1 MSESARQ
8 GPRHAVVIGRS
19 AVAAAVAE
27 ALRGEG
33 TEVVAVPE
41 TAALG
46 AGDPGEAVDLVV
58 FAPYTPGSVEARPV
72 VDLSPAEWDRLAEE
86 PVRDGLAAFQYA
98 HPRLKAAGGRF
109 VLAVPSVAIEGG
121 SGLVPLATAAEA
133 LRALGKSAARRW
145 ARDGVS
151 VHLLTPTVFALDPAA
166 EALRGTDVDRSE
178 AALGADSMSPEAVAD
193 VVLLL
198 CSPRARHLTGSTF
211 ALDGGALM
219 VP

>member
-1 MSESARQ
+1 M
-8 GPRHAVVIGRS
+8 
-19 AVAAAVAE
+19 
-27 ALRGEG
+27 
-33 TEVVAVPE
+33 
-41 TAALG
+41 
-46 AGDPGEAVDLVV
+46 V
-58 FAPYTPGSVEARPV
+58 FAPCTPGSVEARPV
-72 VDLSPAEWDRLAEE
+72 VDLSPAEWDRPAEG
-86 PVRDGLAAFQYA
+86 PVRDGLAAFRHA

-109 VLAVPSVAIEGG
+109 VLDRAERGDRGRLRTGAAGH
-121 SGLVPLATAAEA
+121 TAAEA